1 MGGGDVRPL
10 GRMETPAP
18 RVIVFPNSHIHRL
31 SSMYSSDGK
40 DATRRIVVFWL
51 VNPDRPI
58 ISTANVAEQQ
68 KVMSLDQALRNRLAL
83 MAERK
88 LHKESYEEREVF
100 LCEH

>member
-1 MGGGDVRPL
+1 L
-10 GRMETPAP
+10 KTPAN
-18 RVIVFPNSHIHRL
+18 RVVVFPNSHIHRL
-31 SSMYSSDGK
+31 SNMYSSDGA

-51 VNPDRPI
+51 VNPERPI
-58 ISTANVAEQQ
+58 VSSANVSQQ
-68 KVMSLDQALRNRLAL
+68 QGAMSLDDALRNRLAL

>member
-10 GRMETPAP
+10 GRLKSPAN

-31 SSMYSSDGK
+31 SSMYSSDGN
-40 DATRRIVVFWL
+40 DAVRRIVVFWL
-51 VNPDRPI
+51 VNPERPI
-58 ISTANVAEQQ
+58 VSTANVSPQQ
-68 KVMSLDQALRNRLAL
+68 EAMTLDEAQRNRLAL

-88 LHKESYEEREVF
+88 LHKETFEEREVF